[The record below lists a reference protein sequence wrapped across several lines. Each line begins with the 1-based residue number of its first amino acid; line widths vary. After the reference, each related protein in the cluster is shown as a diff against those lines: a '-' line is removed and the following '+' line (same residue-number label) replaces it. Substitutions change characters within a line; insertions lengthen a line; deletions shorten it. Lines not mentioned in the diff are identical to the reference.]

1 MDTNREQRNLIQHLA
16 LKFNFMT
23 TAWHHLPSAVHIDRI
38 LADLKANPIHWEM
51 ESWVSDWNTWG
62 MVYNSAWDVVWNAAR
77 IEIYNAV
84 VSAAWEK
91 TNNRSYI
98 IGRNALLALIAW
110 PESAVYLDLSTD
122 QVRMIMALGDHRAI
136 LLLPAVMAF
145 EMSRGDVV

>member
-1 MDTNREQRNLIQHLA
+1 
-16 LKFNFMT
+16 
-23 TAWHHLPSAVHIDRI
+23 
-38 LADLKANPIHWEM
+38 
-51 ESWVSDWNTWG
+51 

-110 PESAVYLDLSTD
+110 PESADYLDLSTD
-122 QVRMIMALGDHRAI
+122 QVRMLMALGDHRAI
-136 LLLPAVMAF
+136 MLLPAVMAF